1 MAATGGAARELP
13 KDLKSWSVIYPCYV
27 DSSKKCA
34 EGRKISKAKCEGC
47 DAPHPL
53 DLAEAALL
61 AGYPREGGIVIEPRK
76 RHPRDFFS
84 EGRIRIRLK
93 DEEGKPV
100 VEGITTKQQLLEA
113 LAKHIPSTPGRES
126 RKQAMKVQDENT
138 KAQVFAMISGRPA
151 GPPAGAPRP
160 ATGAGGPGPGAAAQ
174 AAAPAK
180 PAASKSKPKKGKV
193 VKKKPKKGK

>member
-1 MAATGGAARELP
+1 M
-13 KDLKSWSVIYPCYV
+13 
-27 DSSKKCA
+27 
-34 EGRKISKAKCEGC
+34 
-47 DAPHPL
+47 
-53 DLAEAALL
+53 

-100 VEGITTKQQLLEA
+100 VEGITNKKQLLEA

-126 RKQAMKVQDENT
+126 RKQAMRVQDENT

-151 GPPAGAPRP
+151 GPPAGAQRP
-160 ATGAGGPGPGAAAQ
+160 AVGAGGPGPTGGPGAAE
-174 AAAPAK
+174 AAPAK
-180 PAASKSKPKKGKV
+180 APSAKSKPKKGKV